1 MTALATKSSATTDT
15 SEKENLK
22 RAKFAL
28 LAMVGR
34 HKRQASRFQEE
45 TEFYCG
51 IVTDLLALSME
62 QNRLVQKLADKAPG
76 LKAISAEHTSELHRL
91 VYRIHGFWPSD
102 GESQQRLLDLLA
114 SPGLEMVQGTTP
126 DGYLSLS
133 TDLILDN
140 VARVIEAT
148 SEQPRKT

>member
-1 MTALATKSSATTDT
+1 MTALATRSSPTTAT
-15 SEKENLK
+15 SEKESLK

-51 IVTDLLALSME
+51 IVTELLALSVV
-62 QNRLVQKLADKAPG
+62 QNQLVQEIADRAPRLKG
-76 LKAISAEHTSELHRL
+76 LSSEHTSQLHNL
-91 VYRIHGFWPSD
+91 VRKIHDFWPSD
-102 GESQQRLLDLLA
+102 GESQQRLLELLA

-133 TDLILDN
+133 TDLILAN
-140 VARVIEAT
+140 VERAIAAT
-148 SEQPRKT
+148 